1 MAHIDIQISSS
12 HSYLQPDEEGPDLF
26 VHWSNLQCQDDVY
39 KTLNDDEVVEFDMDS
54 TETASGEKYVHV
66 AKIAGTRR
74 GLMAPS
80 DLIFET
86 SLSMKSKQFSSEW
99 IIHAQEKPRM
109 MRCIWTQDAYTLS
122 HKLNVFFWFFFLL
135 SPKATRNGKHLP
147 LPDQMERSFRAL
159 RDTRTITTDT
169 KCVAIIIL
177 VSVFY
182 CID

>member
-122 HKLNVFFWFFFLL
+122 HKLNVCFFLVFFSSYPQRQPEMASTCRYRTKWNAPSGL
-135 SPKATRNGKHLP
+135 SAIP
-147 LPDQMERSFRAL
+147 ERSR
-159 RDTRTITTDT
+159 R
-169 KCVAIIIL
+169 IL
-177 VSVFY
+177 NVLQL
-182 CID
+182 

>member
-1 MAHIDIQISSS
+1 MFATIARKIFVPTASSVARAAVVVQSRAISSS
-12 HSYLQPDEEGPDLF
+12 TVDLRDTGTVKWFDPRKGFGFIQPDEEGPDLF

-99 IIHAQEKPRM
+99 IIHAQEKPRNQK
-109 MRCIWTQDAYTLS
+109 WQALAVTGPNGTL
-122 HKLNVFFWFFFLL
+122 LPG
-135 SPKATRNGKHLP
+135 SPRYQNDHDG
-147 LPDQMERSFRAL
+147 
-159 RDTRTITTDT
+159 
-169 KCVAIIIL
+169 
-177 VSVFY
+177 Y
-182 CID
+182 